1 MIHDIATRVLT
12 DPGWPQL
19 AAVLLLILAIAS
31 ITLAYTAWSHQT

>member
-1 MIHDIATRVLT
+1 MIADVAARVLT

-19 AAVLLLILAIAS
+19 AAALLLILGLAS